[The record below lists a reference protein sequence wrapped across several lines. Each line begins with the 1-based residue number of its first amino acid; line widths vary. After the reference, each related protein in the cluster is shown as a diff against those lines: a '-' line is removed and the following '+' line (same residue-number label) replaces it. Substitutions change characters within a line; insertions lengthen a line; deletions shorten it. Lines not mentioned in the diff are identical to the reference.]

1 MVDEGKAGGGQGREL
16 TPAMEDYLEAIYCI
30 GQGKRVVRVKN
41 IASRIGVTMPTV
53 TSMLKSL
60 NQKGFVDYE
69 KHEYLELTP
78 EGEKVGREINRR
90 HQVLL
95 SFLIDILGIDPEA
108 ADGEACR
115 IEHGISAETMNRLVR
130 FIGFIDRCPR
140 TGPGWVKAFGE
151 CREGTPRGCSVHLK
165 DCIEEMQRKR
175 GRLESGEEGGRDSQ

>member
-1 MVDEGKAGGGQGREL
+1 MVGDGKAGGEAGREL

-95 SFLIDILGIDPEA
+95 SFLIEILGIDPEV

-115 IEHGISAETMNRLVR
+115 IEHGIGATTMDRLVR
-130 FIGFIDRCPR
+130 FIDFIDTCPR
-140 TGPGWVKAFGE
+140 TGPDWIKAFAEYRGSP
-151 CREGTPRGCSVHLK
+151 GRGCSVHLK
-165 DCIEEMQRKR
+165 GCIEEMERKR
-175 GRLESGEEGGRDSQ
+175 ERMDAGKDGEDDAQ

>member
-1 MVDEGKAGGGQGREL
+1 MIGDEKSGGEEGRSL

-30 GQGKRVVRVKN
+30 GQGKKVVRVKN

-69 KHEYLELTP
+69 KREYLELTP
-78 EGEKVGREINRR
+78 EGERVGREINRR

-95 SFLIDILGIDPEA
+95 SFLIEILGVDPEV

-115 IEHGISAETMNRLVR
+115 IEHGIGARTMDRLVR
-130 FIGFIDRCPR
+130 FINFIETCPR
-140 TGPGWVKAFGE
+140 TGPDWIKAFAE
-151 CREGTPRGCSVHLK
+151 CRDSPGYGCSVHLK
-165 DCIEEMQRKR
+165 DCIEEMERKR
-175 GRLESGEEGGRDSQ
+175 KRLDAGKDGEDDAQ

>member
-1 MVDEGKAGGGQGREL
+1 MVGEGKAGSGEGREL

-41 IASRIGVTMPTV
+41 IASRIGVKMPTV

-78 EGEKVGREINRR
+78 EGEKVGREINQR

-95 SFLIDILGIDPEA
+95 SFLIDILGIDPEV

-115 IEHGISAETMNRLVR
+115 IEHGIGAETMERLVR
-130 FIGFIDRCPR
+130 FIDFIENCPR
-140 TGPGWVKAFGE
+140 TGRDWVEAFGAY
-151 CREGTPRGCSVHLK
+151 REGAARGCSAHLK

-175 GRLESGEEGGRDSQ
+175 ERLDAGEEGDGDAQ

>member
-1 MVDEGKAGGGQGREL
+1 MVDNIKAGGGEGREL

-41 IASRIGVTMPTV
+41 IASRIGVKMPTV

-78 EGEKVGREINRR
+78 EGEKVGREINQR

-95 SFLIDILGIDPEA
+95 SFLIDILGIDPEV

-115 IEHGISAETMNRLVR
+115 IEHGIGAETMERLVR
-130 FIGFIDRCPR
+130 FIDFIENCPR
-140 TGPGWVKAFGE
+140 TGPDWIRAFAE
-151 CREGTPRGCSVHLK
+151 YRGIPGHGCPVHLEE
-165 DCIEEMQRKR
+165 CIEEMQRKR
-175 GRLESGEEGGRDSQ
+175 ERLDAGKDREDDAQ